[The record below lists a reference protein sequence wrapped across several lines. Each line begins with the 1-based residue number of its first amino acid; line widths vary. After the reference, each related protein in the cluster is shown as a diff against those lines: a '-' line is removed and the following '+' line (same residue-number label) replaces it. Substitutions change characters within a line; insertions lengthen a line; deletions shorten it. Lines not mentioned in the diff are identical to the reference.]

1 MIINYL
7 RLPKFIYNTLFS
19 CNYIIVF
26 RASNLIVKETIL
38 SLFSS
43 FNWILSKLCQ
53 DTFLAIRYITLV
65 NDDLLLFELR
75 SDLLDD
81 VWLDTLFRGYKGARL

>member
-7 RLPKFIYNTLFS
+7 RLPKFVYNTLFS
-19 CNYIIVF
+19 CNDIIVF

-43 FNWILSKLCQ
+43 FNWLLSKLCQ
-53 DTFLAIRYITLV
+53 ETFLAVGYITLV
-65 NDDLLLFELR
+65 NDHLFLFELR

-81 VWLDTLFRGYKGARL
+81 VWLDALFRGYKGAWL